1 MIDTIVIMLPQGSY
15 MIRDHDRFSPSTRG
29 LFEQPFYRLGSRAN
43 FSCYQ
48 NPTAEQLRQGNYK
61 PRLTTTKR
69 PRKGSYDVSLKIE
82 LSLPKMLFGNNFD
95 ELTDVDFDTVIM
107 KLQEKL
113 KDMGVWVFDRVLRAA
128 PISAVH
134 YSKNIELTDYTTC
147 SMILNQIAKANMNV
161 RFDLNKTDFRNEGQ
175 ALRYHAN
182 SFELVLYDKLRD
194 LQQAKISE
202 KRSLEKDNVVQ
213 LGLFDEL
220 TKRRPYEVLR
230 MEMRL
235 GQRRKIRQ
243 VLQAIKLDCEPT
255 FANLFSAKVSQ
266 AVLLHH
272 WQQIESTL
280 SILSS
285 DMRPAE
291 LLEAIRHRN
300 PHVTPRKALMLA
312 GAALVT
318 HDGSERRLRQTLG
331 FVGKKNDRWYALKR
345 DMRKLNL
352 PQNDSYQAVLM
363 VKQALRDFG
372 TMKVAKEK
380 PKEVMKPNYAYY
392 NH

>member
-1 MIDTIVIMLPQGSY
+1 
-15 MIRDHDRFSPSTRG
+15 MIRDHDRFSPSSRG

-48 NPTAEQLRQGNYK
+48 NPTADELRKGNYK
-61 PRLTTTKR
+61 PRLTVTKR
-69 PRKGSYDVSLKIE
+69 PRAGGYDVSLKIE
-82 LSLPKMLFGNNFD
+82 LSLPKLIFGNNFD
-95 ELTDVDFDTVIM
+95 ELTDTDFDVVVEQ
-107 KLQEKL
+107 LQTKL
-113 KDMGVWVFDRVLRAA
+113 KEMDVWIFDRVLRAA
-128 PISAVH
+128 PVSAVH

-147 SMILNQIAKANMNV
+147 SMILNQIAKANMNI
-161 RFDLNKTDFRNEGQ
+161 RLDLNKTDFRNEGQ

-194 LQQAKISE
+194 LQQAKTSE

-220 TKRRPYEVLR
+220 AKRRPYEVLR

-243 VLQAIKLDCEPT
+243 VLQAVKLNREPT
-255 FANLFSAKVSQ
+255 FANLFSAQVSK
-266 AVLLHH
+266 AVLLHYWH
-272 WQQIESTL
+272 EIESSL
-280 SILSS
+280 SMMSI

-291 LLEAIRHRN
+291 LLEAIRRHN
-300 PHVTPRKALMLA
+300 PHLTPRKALQMA
-312 GAALVT
+312 GLVLIT
-318 HDGSERRLRQTLG
+318 SDGSERRVRQTLG

-345 DMRKLNL
+345 DIRKMKL
-352 PQNDSYQAVLM
+352 PETNTYQAVFA
-363 VKQALRDFG
+363 VKQSLQNFG

-380 PKEVMKPNYAYY
+380 PKEVIKANYAYY
-392 NH
+392 EH